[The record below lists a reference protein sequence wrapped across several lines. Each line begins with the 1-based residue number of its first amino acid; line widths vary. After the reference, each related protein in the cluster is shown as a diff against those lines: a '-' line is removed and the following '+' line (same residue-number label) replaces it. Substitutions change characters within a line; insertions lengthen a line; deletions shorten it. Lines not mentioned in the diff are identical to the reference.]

1 MLKNDLIFIPV
12 TTNEDIDEISKL
24 AYEIWSE
31 HYSYIL
37 GPPQVE
43 YMLRNFQS
51 PESISNQIQ
60 FHSYQYYFLN
70 FNDTNVGYFAIQS
83 DNSKLFLSKIY
94 IKKDYRN
101 RGIAKSTI
109 SFLENICKMKNLNCI
124 WLTVNKDNN
133 SSIDAYKKMD
143 FVITNTLVSAI
154 GNGYYMDDYLM
165 ERKCC

>member
-1 MLKNDLIFIPV
+1 MINSELIFIPV
-12 TTNEDIDEISKL
+12 NTNEDIAEISNL

-37 GPPQVE
+37 GPPQIE

-51 PESISNQIQ
+51 PESIINQIQ
-60 FHSYQYYFLN
+60 LHSYQYYFLN
-70 FNDTNVGYFAIQS
+70 YKNINVGYFAIQT

-94 IKKDYRN
+94 IKKAFRN
-101 RGIAKSTI
+101 KGIAKSTI
-109 SFLENICKMKNLNCI
+109 IFLENLCKMKNLNCI

-133 SSIDAYKKMD
+133 SSIDAYKKMN
-143 FVITNTLVSAI
+143 FVITNTIVSAI
-154 GNGYYMDDYLM
+154 GNGFYMDDYLM